1 VAWQVNGSNKC
12 KLDTITANGSFRTNG
27 VAGTVTYQWIRN
39 DSNGTQVQP
48 LQSIV
53 VAAGDTSAHSV
64 AADLWIPASNGSEQL
79 VFKNPSFSVAPQSFT
94 CRP

>member
-1 VAWQVNGSNKC
+1 VAWKVNGSNKC
-12 KLDTITANGSFRTNG
+12 KLDTITANGTFRTNG
-27 VAGTVTYQWIRN
+27 VGGTVTYKWIRN

-48 LQSIV
+48 LLSIV

-64 AADLWIPASNGSEQL
+64 ATDQWIPASNGSEQL
-79 VFKNPSFSVAPQSFT
+79 VFTSPAFSVAPQSFT

>member
-1 VAWQVNGSNKC
+1 
-12 KLDTITANGSFRTNG
+12 
-27 VAGTVTYQWIRN
+27 VTYRWIRT
-39 DSNGTQVQP
+39 DSNGTQAQS

-64 AADLWIPASNGSEQL
+64 AADQWIPASNGSEQL
-79 VFKNPSFSVAPQSFT
+79 VFTNPSFSVAPQSFT

>member
-1 VAWQVNGSNKC
+1 M
-12 KLDTITANGSFRTNG
+12 
-27 VAGTVTYQWIRN
+27 TYQWIRK

-53 VAAGDTSAHSV
+53 VAGGDTSAHAV
-64 AADLWIPASNGSEQL
+64 AADQWIPASNGSEQL
-79 VFKNPSFSVAPQSFT
+79 IFTNPAFAVAPQSFT